1 MTKGNRIWSILSG
14 IISLILGTLVITNP
28 IPSLL
33 TLVMILGAFM
43 ITSGIFII
51 IDAININFAEIHV
64 FTILVWPH
72 DSIHNAVLPDK
83 EGNKSNNR
91 LIQNSSSLLIS
102 FRELSVKIISQVQ
115 RK

>member
-1 MTKGNRIWSILSG
+1 M
-14 IISLILGTLVITNP
+14 
-28 IPSLL
+28 
-33 TLVMILGAFM
+33 F
-43 ITSGIFII
+43 
-51 IDAININFAEIHV
+51 INFAEIHSFTV
-64 FTILVWPH
+64 FIWSH

-91 LIQNSSSLLIS
+91 FIQNSFSLLIS